1 MVLEMTGRCVWLVVL
16 TATGGVRWASSPLSS
31 YIQMSPLSSA
41 KHHRPL
47 SGGGRMHHSC
57 SGGGGGG
64 SRAFH
69 RGGGGG
75 GVVST
80 GHIVV

>member
-31 YIQMSPLSSA
+31 YIQMSPMSSA

-47 SGGGRMHHSC
+47 SGGGGE
-57 SGGGGGG
+57 GGGGCITP
-64 SRAFH
+64 AL
-69 RGGGGG
+69 G